1 MNKKAIVIISILVIT
16 LLLFASYKTFLGPK
30 GIEGAKEITV
40 HIVNENED
48 VDKTFKYNTDHGFL
62 LELLEEKQEELGA
75 TFETSDLG
83 TMVIGMMNYISD
95 PNKQEFFYITI
106 NGEEAMTGVGEIP
119 LNDKDTYK
127 FELTNY

>member
-30 GIEGAKEITV
+30 GIEGAKEVTV

>member
-1 MNKKAIVIISILVIT
+1 MNKKTIVIISILVIT

-127 FELTNY
+127 FELINY

>member
-30 GIEGAKEITV
+30 GIEGAKEVTV

-48 VDKTFKYNTDHGFL
+48 VDKTFKYNTDHEFL

-127 FELTNY
+127 FELINY

>member
-1 MNKKAIVIISILVIT
+1 LNKKAIVIISILVIT

-127 FELTNY
+127 FELINY

>member
-1 MNKKAIVIISILVIT
+1 MNKKTIVIISILVIT

>member
-1 MNKKAIVIISILVIT
+1 M
-16 LLLFASYKTFLGPK
+16 
-30 GIEGAKEITV
+30 
-40 HIVNENED
+40 
-48 VDKTFKYNTDHGFL
+48 
-62 LELLEEKQEELGA
+62 EEKQEELGA

>member
-1 MNKKAIVIISILVIT
+1 MNKKTIVIISILVIT

-30 GIEGAKEITV
+30 GIEGAKEVTV

-127 FELTNY
+127 FELINY

>member
-30 GIEGAKEITV
+30 GIEGAKEVTV

-48 VDKTFKYNTDHGFL
+48 VDKTFKYNTDHEFL